1 MAFGDS
7 MSSVLDRNLP
17 RACGLPVPV
26 AVVGAGHF
34 GAYHAKHYTCNPL
47 ATLIAIV
54 DPNPQGQQFAKKI
67 GVPWFCHIDDLPDRV
82 RAVSVAIPS
91 RQNAFVATELLRRG
105 LHVLLEKPMAHS
117 LADANQLVDVAA
129 QHGRTLHIGHLER
142 FNPVIRYLSSQL
154 THDIQHLEFVRT
166 GTLTARAA
174 GSNVVLDLMIHD
186 IDLALFLM
194 QDTPQTVE
202 LIHSDICSDIQVCAR
217 LTFRNGATACLSANR
232 SALALSRHLSLTAGE
247 STYQLDLTACS
258 FGRTDTGGRG
268 AQMKT
273 QVFSG
278 DALGYEINT
287 FLNAVM
293 GQAHEGV
300 TGLHAR
306 ESLKTALKILALL
319 NCETH
324 TIS

>member
-1 MAFGDS
+1 MNNAIA
-7 MSSVLDRNLP
+7 RNLP
-17 RACGLPVPV
+17 LACGLPIPV

-34 GAYHAKHYTCNPL
+34 GAYHAKHYASNPSASL
-47 ATLIAIV
+47 VAIV
-54 DPNPQGQQFAKKI
+54 DPDPQGQKFAKKI
-67 GVPWFCHIDDLPDRV
+67 GVSWFSHIDDLPDSV

-117 LADANQLVDVAA
+117 LADADQLVDVAA
-129 QHGRTLHIGHLER
+129 QYGRMLHIGHLER
-142 FNPVIRYLSSQL
+142 FNPAVRYLASQL
-154 THDIQHLEFVRT
+154 IHDIQHLEFVRT

-174 GSNVVLDLMIHD
+174 DSNVVLDLMIHD

-194 QDTPQTVE
+194 RDTPQTVE
-202 LIHSDICSDIQVCAR
+202 LIDSDIHSGIQVCAR

-232 SALALSRHLSLTAGE
+232 SALALSRHLSMTAGE
-247 STYQLDLTACS
+247 SIYQLDLTACS
-258 FGRTDTGGRG
+258 LGRADTGGRG

-287 FLNAVM
+287 FLNAVK

-306 ESLKTALKILALL
+306 DSLKIALKILALL

-324 TIS
+324 LEAHTLS